1 MFSLLYVLLEYW
13 RNAIFLNTRTLK
25 TLVKRVNVVQLV
37 LDLLIVFIGVSL
49 AFLVTSYQEQ
59 RKKEKETGQILS
71 LIDIGLNRYEKRFEG
86 YVMYHKKYNTEFR
99 EKLNTNTLPNFAT
112 STYPSP
118 AYPIDAIS
126 LVTSQGYQILGPVIY
141 VKLTEFSNA
150 IQRLSYTEQKL
161 VYISEKSMELT
172 SVNYKTSDQ
181 YHLDQKKWARQYLLY
196 LEVRKR
202 ILEELLQKSSDL
214 RTLIRQAYATTTIE
228 TSEYG
233 G

>member
-1 MFSLLYVLLEYW
+1 M
-13 RNAIFLNTRTLK
+13 K
-25 TLVKRVNVVQLV
+25 TVVKRVDFVQLV

-49 AFLVTSYQEQ
+49 AFLVTNFQEQ
-59 RKKEKETGQILS
+59 RKKEKETEQILS

-86 YVMYHKKYNTEFR
+86 YVIYHKKYNTEFR
-99 EKLNTNTLPNFAT
+99 KKLNINTIPNFET

-126 LVTSQGYQILGPVIY
+126 LVTSQGYQILGPIIY

-172 SVNYKTSDQ
+172 EINDKTSDQ
-181 YHLDQKKWARQYLLY
+181 YFKVQKKWARQYLLY
-196 LEVRKR
+196 LEIRKR

-214 RTLIRQAYATTTIE
+214 RTLIRVTYPAITIE
-228 TSEYG
+228 NSEYG
-233 G
+233 S